1 MLRDVLEAGGLA
13 ISVKRCGTLHGLNN
27 LFEST
32 CERAIRVTE
41 GDVVS
46 LGEQLL
52 GRLVVSLHELTQGL
66 VILLNYL
73 VKII

>member
-1 MLRDVLEAGGLA
+1 MFRHELEARGLA
-13 ISVKRCGTLHGLNN
+13 ISVMRCGTLHGLNN

-32 CERAIRVTE
+32 GERAKRVTE

-46 LGEQLL
+46 LGVQSLEW
-52 GRLVVSLHELTQGL
+52 LVVPPHELIQGL
-66 VILLNYL
+66 VLPLNYL